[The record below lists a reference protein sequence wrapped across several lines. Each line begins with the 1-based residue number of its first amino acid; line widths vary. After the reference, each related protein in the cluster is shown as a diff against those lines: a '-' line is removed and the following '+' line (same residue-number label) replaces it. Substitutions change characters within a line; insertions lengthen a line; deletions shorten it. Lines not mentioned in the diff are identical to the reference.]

1 MKPVKLFY
9 SYSHKDEALRD
20 ELDAH
25 LKILQRQKVIAPW
38 KDRDIEAGAEWNEEI
53 KRELDE
59 AQIILLLISKDF
71 IASDFCWDKEMERA
85 MQRHDAGEAAVIPII
100 LRSCDWKGAPF
111 GKLQGLPK
119 DMKPVNDWADRDQ
132 AFTNVAQGI
141 RKVAERLAA
150 NPR

>member
-1 MKPVKLFY
+1 MNPVKLFY
-9 SYSHKDEALRD
+9 SYSHADEDLRK
-20 ELDAH
+20 ELVKH
-25 LKILQRQKVIAPW
+25 LTILKRQNVIEPW
-38 KDRDIEAGAEWNEEI
+38 HDRDIEAGAEWSKEIEQHLNE
-53 KRELDE
+53 
-59 AQIILLLISKDF
+59 AHIILLLISPDF

-85 MQRHDAGEAAVIPII
+85 MQRHDAGEAAVIPIL

-119 DMKPVNDWADRDQ
+119 DMKAVKDWADRDQ